1 MSGRGLRVFISATTA
16 DGGDHR
22 TRLASFLSALQMT
35 VDAQASYPN
44 TLSDGIA
51 IHDSIES
58 ADLIIC
64 LIGTNFG
71 QALALEN
78 LSDAHLPPLPDG
90 TSAKDLSWTQWEYYA
105 ALHSVRTK
113 NVGDTRR
120 LLVYFREN
128 PQWPASADPVKQANI
143 ARQRAFYEREQERMT
158 REFGA
163 DFFGFYG
170 DDPSKMHAD
179 FERMARARNGY
190 LDRIQQH
197 QWSLLKSSRRA
208 ALDTR
213 WTLRFGQ
220 DFHASVDTPK
230 VEALAQLRAVCANVQ
245 PPFILNQAFEIL
257 SVPDDGQQL
266 QFLKPAGFVAGRTT
280 EAALEARSHGEW
292 KPIARER
299 IVSALMG
306 QAMDTP
312 TRLYFISG
320 GGIGKST
327 TMKRLERDIS
337 ARGEE
342 KGIWAMVIDA
352 SDLPSSTDDLVT
364 RIAEMILDA
373 TPIAANPDWVLLDAD
388 RDAAAARLETALL
401 ITIGR
406 WVRQDIMDGLIV
418 LLVDGLDHVGMATPP
433 LLTELQTEHLWSR
446 TPIAIAGRPHPLL
459 DWVDSSP
466 DLNRMQAR
474 FWRFVEPKEFDET
487 QSRAYLGGDLL
498 ADDTIRWRYDL
509 VAKQLGDFISV
520 PRVIEYVRGLP
531 VAVLGDIRT
540 IAAIYWRAGNNLI
553 ETTAMETLQRGFG
566 PERPRN
572 IRRLL
577 SALAFMTLYNGPE
590 KLRGYDRIGRRVG
603 NGGSERA
610 QEQQVAIPI
619 SVEFR
624 DSLFAMCER
633 ARGRDGGRSYTRDQ
647 FEDDLET
654 LGHFSTLIGNGILES
669 GRMAGDSLGRVVWAN
684 RTIQQFL
691 AALWLARYADET
703 ETRQLRHAVFYP
715 EGRDTDATEDFNRFL
730 AEMPEEAIHQP
741 TWVRSASAW
750 YDPKL
755 ERAGSERLWSSEMLY
770 RSWQTMH
777 DIAGEPVDD
786 WWDIPYDA
794 LTRSRP
800 GDDRAQ
806 YSPHLQRLFL
816 EGDESGEGPSLA
828 RTTLQMFR
836 DDCQHLREAGT
847 DEQKVVAANLANQG
861 WIGVEASTFS
871 MGAPSERQGFPR
883 KTKAFWEFQ
892 LDRIQ
897 IGESAMLVSEEC
909 NRQEWFTGLQGKRLR
924 QEDVED
930 LHDEILGP
938 FEAVVRANGD
948 IRAAHDAALKAIEE
962 KWRRRDET
970 PAEREQRVAAFTMK
984 DVPTLHEWFWLFA
997 PGHRQSVLHYLSL
1010 AGGGEGEVERQHPPA
1025 NHPVIYVSWYDA
1037 WAFCQWANWRQDGQS
1052 YGCRLPHEP
1061 EWEYACRHGFV
1072 DGTPRLVDEDWEYWW
1087 GHDFYE
1093 HPNSKEPEPLS
1104 NALAHARGAPGGTRA
1119 PYEAQPNGLG
1129 FRDMLGNVWEWSA
1142 NLYDAREEKLLN
1154 SPSRYSRHEPK
1165 ARPPVNVSRTM
1176 RGGLWYFV
1184 DHIATSTSRFRLGCN
1199 DRDYKMGFRLVRE
1212 RL

>member
-1 MSGRGLRVFISATTA
+1 MSERGLRVFISSTTA

-22 TRLASFLSALQMT
+22 ARLASFFSALQMT

-51 IHDSIES
+51 IHDSIEG

-64 LIGTNFG
+64 LVGTHFG
-71 QALALEN
+71 QALALQN
-78 LSDAHLPPLPDG
+78 LTGAHLPPLPDG
-90 TSAKDLSWTQWEYYA
+90 VRAEDLSWTQWEYFA
-105 ALHSVRTK
+105 ALHSVRTR
-113 NVGDTRR
+113 NLNDNRR

-128 PQWPASADPVKQANI
+128 PQWPVSDDPTKQANM
-143 ARQRAFYEREQERMT
+143 ARQRAFYEREQVRMT
-158 REFGA
+158 GEFGA

-170 DDPSKMHAD
+170 DDPGRMFAN
-179 FERMARARNGY
+179 FERMAGARNGY

-197 QWSLLKSSRRA
+197 QWSLLKSSRRT
-208 ALDTR
+208 ALDAK
-213 WTLRFGQ
+213 WTLRFGR
-220 DFHASVDTPK
+220 DFHASDDTP
-230 VEALAQLRAVCANVQ
+230 EAESLAELQTVCANSQ
-245 PPFILNQAFEIL
+245 PPFILNQAFEML

-280 EAALEARSHGEW
+280 EAELEARRNSEW
-292 KPIARER
+292 TPIARER
-299 IVSALMG
+299 IVSALTE
-306 QAMDTP
+306 QAVEAP
-312 TRLYFISG
+312 ARLYFISG

-327 TMKRLERDIS
+327 TMRRLERDIS
-337 ARGEE
+337 ARGEA
-342 KGIWAMVIDA
+342 KGVWAVVIDA
-352 SDLPSSTDDLVT
+352 GDLPPSTDDMVA
-364 RIAEMILDA
+364 RMADMILQA
-373 TPIAANPDWVLLDAD
+373 TPIVANPNWVLLDAD
-388 RDAAAARLETALL
+388 REGAAARLETALL
-401 ITIGR
+401 TTIAR
-406 WVRQDIMDGLIV
+406 WVRQDIVDGRIV
-418 LLVDGLDHVGMATPP
+418 LLVDGLDHVGMATPA
-433 LLTELQTEHLWSR
+433 LLAELQTDHLWAR

-466 DLNRMQAR
+466 DLKRMQTR
-474 FWRFVEPKEFDET
+474 FWRFIEPKEFDET
-487 QSRAYLGGDLL
+487 QSRAYLGGELL
-498 ADDTIRWRYDL
+498 ADNTVRWRYDL
-509 VAKQLGDFISV
+509 VAKQLGDFIAV
-520 PRVIEYVRGLP
+520 PRVLEYVRGLP

-553 ETTAMETLQRGFG
+553 ETTAMETLGGNPDR
-566 PERPRN
+566 ERLRN

-577 SALAFMTLYNGPE
+577 SALAFKTLYNGPE
-590 KLRGYDRIGRRVG
+590 KLRGYDRMGHD
-603 NGGSERA
+603 GGPGKAR
-610 QEQQVAIPI
+610 EQQVTIQI
-619 SVEFR
+619 STDFR

-633 ARGRDGGRSYTRDQ
+633 ARGRDEVGSYTPDEFR
-647 FEDDLET
+647 DDLAT
-654 LGHFSTLIGNGILES
+654 LGHFSTLVGNGILES

-691 AALWLARYADET
+691 AALWLARYADDA

-715 EGRDTDATEDFNRFL
+715 EARDTDTTEEFNRFL

-750 YDPKL
+750 YDPEL
-755 ERAGSERLWSSEMLY
+755 ARAGAHRLWSSEMLY

-777 DIAGEPVDD
+777 DIAGKPVDD
-786 WWDIPYDA
+786 WWDIRYDD
-794 LTRSRP
+794 LVHSHP

-806 YSPHLQRLFL
+806 HSPHLERPLL
-816 EGDESGEGPSLA
+816 EGDESGDGPFLA
-828 RTTLQMFR
+828 RTALQTFR
-836 DDCQHLREAGT
+836 SDFQHLLETGT
-847 DEQKVVAANLANQG
+847 DQQKAVAAGLINEG
-861 WIGVEASTFS
+861 WIGVQAGTFS

-883 KTKAFWEFQ
+883 KTRAFWEFQ

-897 IGESAMLVSEEC
+897 NGEDAMLVSEEC
-909 NRQEWFTGLQGKRLR
+909 NRPEWFTGLQGKRLR
-924 QEDVED
+924 QEDVDD
-930 LHDEILGP
+930 LHKEILGP
-938 FEAVVRANGD
+938 FESLVRENGD
-948 IRAAHDAALKAIEE
+948 LVVARAACLRAIEE

-984 DVPTLHEWFWLFA
+984 DVPTLHEVFWLFA

-1010 AGGGEGEVERQHPPA
+1010 AGGEADVERQHPPA

-1061 EWEYACRHGFV
+1061 EWEYACRHGIV
-1072 DGTPRLVDEDWEYWW
+1072 DGTPALVDESWEYWW
-1087 GHDFYE
+1087 GRNFYE
-1093 HPNSKEPEPLS
+1093 HPDSKEPEALS
-1104 NALAHARGAPGGTRA
+1104 NALAHARGSPGDTRA
-1119 PYEAQPNGLG
+1119 PHEAQPNGLG

-1154 SPSRYSRHEPK
+1154 SPSRYSRYEPK
-1165 ARPPVNVSRTM
+1165 KRPPVNVSRTM

-1184 DHIATSTSRFRLGCN
+1184 DHIATSTSRYRLGCD